1 MDLLSARKKDNIF
14 IIKRSEITGRL
25 DPHYNQPLFSKL
37 WDKLYLISGELTTLR
52 KNSIC
57 IFSGI
62 TPKSGGDA
70 YTLNDGVPF
79 VRSGDFSEMNEIDFS
94 KLLRLKREI
103 HDGIMCGSQLQ
114 KNDLLIAIVGATIGK
129 VGVYQYDIEAN
140 INQAICAIRL
150 KNTLNPYYVQAF
162 FQTYIGQKIIERIKR
177 PVARANINLE
187 EVGNLPIPLL
197 DLHKQNEIAQIM
209 DDSRLQKQAKER
221 EANALLAS
229 IDDYLLSELGIE
241 RPTIARTENGR
252 FIYTSIKEIEGKRI
266 DPYYNH
272 PYFKKAYNSLHKTPY
287 PVLRL
292 GQLSTLIA
300 SGSTPPSG
308 GEDYTT
314 KENGIMFVRSGDITN
329 DCNIIDSSDM
339 LYITKECHNTKMRQ
353 SQLRY
358 GDILIAIVGATIGA
372 VNIYNYNAEANINQ
386 AIALVRLKS
395 GINELFITEQ
405 LRSSIGRLN
414 LEHQKRPVARANIN
428 LDEIAQMELI
438 LPPLE
443 IQDKIAENI
452 QSIRDQAKY
461 LQQEAKEIINNAK
474 QKIEQMILGK

>member
-1 MDLLSARKKDNIF
+1 MQSKYIHYSNLS
-14 IIKRSEITGRL
+14 SRL
-25 DPHYNQPLFSKL
+25 DPLYYLSDLAIFTDRQITASIGELCSSMYSGFAAGKETQVKKESGYIQIRPTNIMPDGRLSFEKNVYVPKNRNYTFIPQKAVLFNNTNSQELVGKTAILDLPNEDQYYCSNHITVIIPDQTKLIPEYLWIILNLYQRRTIFYSICTNWNNQSGVNVNLLKSIRIPIFSKEANVSL
-37 WDKLYLISGELTTLR
+37 DYQR
-52 KNSIC
+52 KIVA
-57 IFSGI
+57 IWLEAFSVER
-62 TPKSGGDA
+62 TKEQEA
-70 YTLNDGVPF
+70 
-79 VRSGDFSEMNEIDFS
+79 
-94 KLLRLKREI
+94 K
-103 HDGIMCGSQLQ
+103 
-114 KNDLLIAIVGATIGK
+114 DLL
-129 VGVYQYDIEAN
+129 D
-140 INQAICAIRL
+140 
-150 KNTLNPYYVQAF
+150 
-162 FQTYIGQKIIERIKR
+162 
-177 PVARANINLE
+177 
-187 EVGNLPIPLL
+187 
-197 DLHKQNEIAQIM
+197 
-209 DDSRLQKQAKER
+209 
-221 EANALLAS
+221 S

-241 RPTIARTENGR
+241 RPERTENGR
-252 FIYTSIKEIEGKRI
+252 FFYTSFKEIEGKRI

-386 AIALVRLKS
+386 AIAFVRLKS

>member
-1 MDLLSARKKDNIF
+1 MQSKYIHYSNLS
-14 IIKRSEITGRL
+14 SRL
-25 DPHYNQPLFSKL
+25 DPLYYLSDLAIFTDRQITASIGELCSSMYSGFAAGKETQVKKESGYIQIRPTNIMPDGRLSFEKNVYVPKNRNYTFIPQKAVLFNNTNSQELVGKTAILDLPNEDQYYCSNHITVIIPDQTKLIPEYLWIILNLYQRRTIFYSICTNWNNQSGVNVNLLKSIRIPIFSKEANVSL
-37 WDKLYLISGELTTLR
+37 DYQR
-52 KNSIC
+52 KIVA
-57 IFSGI
+57 IWLEAFSLER
-62 TPKSGGDA
+62 TKEQEA
-70 YTLNDGVPF
+70 
-79 VRSGDFSEMNEIDFS
+79 
-94 KLLRLKREI
+94 K
-103 HDGIMCGSQLQ
+103 
-114 KNDLLIAIVGATIGK
+114 DLL
-129 VGVYQYDIEAN
+129 D
-140 INQAICAIRL
+140 
-150 KNTLNPYYVQAF
+150 
-162 FQTYIGQKIIERIKR
+162 
-177 PVARANINLE
+177 
-187 EVGNLPIPLL
+187 
-197 DLHKQNEIAQIM
+197 
-209 DDSRLQKQAKER
+209 
-221 EANALLAS
+221 S

-241 RPTIARTENGR
+241 RPERTENGR
-252 FIYTSIKEIEGKRI
+252 FFYTSFKEIEGKRI

-372 VNIYNYNAEANINQ
+372 VNIYNYSAEANINQ

>member
-1 MDLLSARKKDNIF
+1 MQSKYIYYSNLS
-14 IIKRSEITGRL
+14 SRL
-25 DPHYNQPLFSKL
+25 DPLYYLSDLAIFTDRQITASIGELCSSMYSGFAAGKETQVKKESGYIQIRPTNIMPDGRLSFEKNVYVPKNRNYTFIPQKAVLFNNTNSQELVGKTAILDLPNEDQYYCSNHITVIIPDQTKLIPEYLWIILNLYQRRTIFYSICTNWNNQSGVNVNLLKSIRIPIFSK
-37 WDKLYLISGELTTLR
+37 
-52 KNSIC
+52 
-57 IFSGI
+57 
-62 TPKSGGDA
+62 
-70 YTLNDGVPF
+70 
-79 VRSGDFSEMNEIDFS
+79 
-94 KLLRLKREI
+94 
-103 HDGIMCGSQLQ
+103 
-114 KNDLLIAIVGATIGK
+114 
-129 VGVYQYDIEAN
+129 
-140 INQAICAIRL
+140 
-150 KNTLNPYYVQAF
+150 
-162 FQTYIGQKIIERIKR
+162 
-177 PVARANINLE
+177 
-187 EVGNLPIPLL
+187 
-197 DLHKQNEIAQIM
+197 
-209 DDSRLQKQAKER
+209 
-221 EANALLAS
+221 EANASLDYQRKIVAIWLEAFSVERTKEQEAKDLLDS

-241 RPTIARTENGR
+241 RPERTENGR
-252 FIYTSIKEIEGKRI
+252 FFYTSFKEIEGKRI

>member
-1 MDLLSARKKDNIF
+1 LDPLYYLSDLAIFTDRQITASIGELCSSMYSGFAAGKETQVKKESGYIQIRPTNIMPDGRLSFEKNVYVPKNRNYTFIPQKAVLFNNTNSQELVGKTAILDLPNEDQYYCSNHITVIIPDQTKLIPEYLWIILNLYQRRTIFYSICTNWNNQSGVNVNLLKSVRIPIFSKEANVSLDYQRKIVAIWLEAFSVERTKEQEAKDLLD
-14 IIKRSEITGRL
+14 
-25 DPHYNQPLFSKL
+25 
-37 WDKLYLISGELTTLR
+37 
-52 KNSIC
+52 
-57 IFSGI
+57 
-62 TPKSGGDA
+62 
-70 YTLNDGVPF
+70 
-79 VRSGDFSEMNEIDFS
+79 
-94 KLLRLKREI
+94 
-103 HDGIMCGSQLQ
+103 
-114 KNDLLIAIVGATIGK
+114 
-129 VGVYQYDIEAN
+129 
-140 INQAICAIRL
+140 
-150 KNTLNPYYVQAF
+150 
-162 FQTYIGQKIIERIKR
+162 
-177 PVARANINLE
+177 
-187 EVGNLPIPLL
+187 
-197 DLHKQNEIAQIM
+197 
-209 DDSRLQKQAKER
+209 
-221 EANALLAS
+221 S

-241 RPTIARTENGR
+241 RPERTENGR
-252 FIYTSIKEIEGKRI
+252 FFYTSFREIEGKRI

-287 PVLRL
+287 PVLGL
-292 GQLSTLIA
+292 GELSTLIA

>member
-1 MDLLSARKKDNIF
+1 MKTFFYIDRSKIYNRYDPAFYIRQNKLTDSISLYKVADVLGG
-14 IIKRSEITGRL
+14 KRIPKGMNYTDRPT
-25 DPHYNQPLFSKL
+25 DY
-37 WDKLYLISGELTTLR
+37 LYLRVADIADNYIDYANLKHVDNKVYEILQRYEIFNNNIAL
-52 KNSIC
+52 SIA
-57 IFSGI
+57 G
-62 TPKSGGDA
+62 
-70 YTLNDGVPF
+70 
-79 VRSGDFSEMNEIDFS
+79 
-94 KLLRLKREI
+94 
-103 HDGIMCGSQLQ
+103 
-114 KNDLLIAIVGATIGK
+114 TIGK
-129 VGVYQYDIEAN
+129 VVYINDIPEDTHIILTEN
-140 INQAICAIRL
+140 CAKLVVKRHQEILPLYL
-150 KNTLNPYYVQAF
+150 KIVLELDVVQQQIQDNYI
-162 FQTYIGQKIIERIKR
+162 QTTIPKLSLERIKH
-177 PVARANINLE
+177 LS
-187 EVGNLPIPLL
+187 IPLPP
-197 DLHKQNEIAQIM
+197 D
-209 DDSRLQKQAKER
+209 LQKQQEIIDKYMYAYHVKQQKEQ

-241 RPTIARTENGR
+241 CPALVRTENGR
-252 FIYTSIKEIEGKRI
+252 FFYTSFKEIEGKRI

-372 VNIYNYNAEANINQ
+372 VNIYNYSAEANINQ

>member
-1 MDLLSARKKDNIF
+1 MQSKYIHYSNLS
-14 IIKRSEITGRL
+14 SRL
-25 DPHYNQPLFSKL
+25 DPLYYLSDLAIFTDRQITASIGELCSSMYSGFAAGKETQVKKESGYIQIRPTNIMPDGRLSFEKNVYVPKNRNYTFIPQKAVLFNNTNSQELVGKTAILDLPNEDQYYCSNHITVIIPDQTKLIPEYLWIILNLYQRRTIFYSICTNWNNQSGVNVNLLKSVRIPIFSKEANVSL
-37 WDKLYLISGELTTLR
+37 DYQR
-52 KNSIC
+52 KIVA
-57 IFSGI
+57 IWLEAFSVER
-62 TPKSGGDA
+62 TKEQEA
-70 YTLNDGVPF
+70 
-79 VRSGDFSEMNEIDFS
+79 
-94 KLLRLKREI
+94 K
-103 HDGIMCGSQLQ
+103 
-114 KNDLLIAIVGATIGK
+114 DLL
-129 VGVYQYDIEAN
+129 D
-140 INQAICAIRL
+140 
-150 KNTLNPYYVQAF
+150 
-162 FQTYIGQKIIERIKR
+162 
-177 PVARANINLE
+177 
-187 EVGNLPIPLL
+187 
-197 DLHKQNEIAQIM
+197 
-209 DDSRLQKQAKER
+209 
-221 EANALLAS
+221 S

-241 RPTIARTENGR
+241 RPERTENGR
-252 FIYTSIKEIEGKRI
+252 FFYTSFKEIEGKRI

>member
-1 MDLLSARKKDNIF
+1 MQSKYIHYSNLS
-14 IIKRSEITGRL
+14 SRL
-25 DPHYNQPLFSKL
+25 DP
-37 WDKLYLISGELTTLR
+37 LYYLSDLAIFTDRQITASIGELCSSMYSGFAAGKETQVKKESGYIQIRPTNIMPDGRLSFE
-52 KNSIC
+52 KNVYVPKNRNYTFIPQKAVLFNNTNSQELVGKTAILDLPNENQYYCSNHITVIIPDQTKLIPEYLWIILNLYQRRTIFYSIC
-57 IFSGI
+57 TNWNNQSG
-62 TPKSGGDA
+62 
-70 YTLNDGVPF
+70 V
-79 VRSGDFSEMNEIDFS
+79 
-94 KLLRLKREI
+94 
-103 HDGIMCGSQLQ
+103 
-114 KNDLLIAIVGATIGK
+114 
-129 VGVYQYDIEAN
+129 
-140 INQAICAIRL
+140 
-150 KNTLNPYYVQAF
+150 
-162 FQTYIGQKIIERIKR
+162 
-177 PVARANINLE
+177 NINL
-187 EVGNLPIPLL
+187 LKSIRIPIFSKEANVSLDYQRKIVAIWLEAFSVERTKEQEAKDLL
-197 DLHKQNEIAQIM
+197 D
-209 DDSRLQKQAKER
+209 
-221 EANALLAS
+221 S

-241 RPTIARTENGR
+241 RPERTENGR
-252 FIYTSIKEIEGKRI
+252 FFYTSFKEIEGKRI

-272 PYFKKAYNSLHKTPY
+272 PYFKKAYNSLHETPY

-300 SGSTPPSG
+300 SGRTPPSG

>member
-1 MDLLSARKKDNIF
+1 M
-14 IIKRSEITGRL
+14 
-25 DPHYNQPLFSKL
+25 
-37 WDKLYLISGELTTLR
+37 
-52 KNSIC
+52 
-57 IFSGI
+57 
-62 TPKSGGDA
+62 
-70 YTLNDGVPF
+70 
-79 VRSGDFSEMNEIDFS
+79 
-94 KLLRLKREI
+94 
-103 HDGIMCGSQLQ
+103 
-114 KNDLLIAIVGATIGK
+114 
-129 VGVYQYDIEAN
+129 
-140 INQAICAIRL
+140 
-150 KNTLNPYYVQAF
+150 
-162 FQTYIGQKIIERIKR
+162 
-177 PVARANINLE
+177 
-187 EVGNLPIPLL
+187 
-197 DLHKQNEIAQIM
+197 
-209 DDSRLQKQAKER
+209 
-221 EANALLAS
+221 
-229 IDDYLLSELGIE
+229 
-241 RPTIARTENGR
+241 
-252 FIYTSIKEIEGKRI
+252 
-266 DPYYNH
+266 
-272 PYFKKAYNSLHKTPY
+272 HKTPY

-329 DCNIIDSSDM
+329 DCNIIDSSEM

-395 GINELFITEQ
+395 GINELFIKEQ

>member
-1 MDLLSARKKDNIF
+1 MQSKYIHYSNLS
-14 IIKRSEITGRL
+14 SRL
-25 DPHYNQPLFSKL
+25 DPLYYLSDLAIFTDRQITASIGELCSSMYSGFAAGKETQVKKESGYIQIRPTNIMPDGRLSFEKNVYVPKNRNYTFIPQKAVLFNNTNSQELVGKTAILDLPNEDQYYCSNHITVIIPDQTKLIPEYLWIILNLYQRRTIFYSICTNWNNQSGVNVNLLKSVRIPIFSKEANVSL
-37 WDKLYLISGELTTLR
+37 DYQR
-52 KNSIC
+52 KIVA
-57 IFSGI
+57 IWLEAFSVER
-62 TPKSGGDA
+62 TKEQEA
-70 YTLNDGVPF
+70 
-79 VRSGDFSEMNEIDFS
+79 
-94 KLLRLKREI
+94 K
-103 HDGIMCGSQLQ
+103 
-114 KNDLLIAIVGATIGK
+114 DLL
-129 VGVYQYDIEAN
+129 D
-140 INQAICAIRL
+140 
-150 KNTLNPYYVQAF
+150 
-162 FQTYIGQKIIERIKR
+162 
-177 PVARANINLE
+177 
-187 EVGNLPIPLL
+187 
-197 DLHKQNEIAQIM
+197 
-209 DDSRLQKQAKER
+209 
-221 EANALLAS
+221 S

-241 RPTIARTENGR
+241 RPERTENGR
-252 FIYTSIKEIEGKRI
+252 FFYTSFKEIEGKRI

-292 GQLSTLIA
+292 GELSTLIA

>member
-162 FQTYIGQKIIERIKR
+162 FQTYIGQKIIERITR

-209 DDSRLQKQAKER
+209 GDSRLQKQAKER
-221 EANALLAS
+221 DANALLAS

-241 RPTIARTENGR
+241 RPTLARTENGR
-252 FIYTSIKEIEGKRI
+252 FFYTSFKEIEGGELAPISVQNRGKQSKSTQYKEI
-266 DPYYNH
+266 KLPTIASITKGQAITSKEIVDGEYPVIAGGQSSPYTHNQYNH
-272 PYFKKAYNSLHKTPY
+272 KGDVITVS
-287 PVLRL
+287 
-292 GQLSTLIA
+292 A
-300 SGSTPPSG
+300 SGAYSG
-308 GEDYTT
+308 YVWYHDYPIFASDCSVIFSKDNNVFLT
-314 KENGIMFVRSGDITN
+314 KYIYEILRVRQKEIYLLQKGAGQPHVYASDLAQIT
-329 DCNIIDSSDM
+329 IP
-339 LYITKECHNTKMRQ
+339 
-353 SQLRY
+353 
-358 GDILIAIVGATIGA
+358 V
-372 VNIYNYNAEANINQ
+372 V
-386 AIALVRLKS
+386 
-395 GINELFITEQ
+395 
-405 LRSSIGRLN
+405 SI
-414 LEHQKRPVARANIN
+414 EK
-428 LDEIAQMELI
+428 QMEII
-438 LPPLE
+438 LHCNNLR
-443 IQDKIAENI
+443 IAAAELTQEGKNLVE
-452 QSIRDQAKY
+452 SAKMTI
-461 LQQEAKEIINNAK
+461 EA
-474 QKIEQMILGK
+474 MILGE

>member
-1 MDLLSARKKDNIF
+1 MQSKYIHYSNLS
-14 IIKRSEITGRL
+14 SRL
-25 DPHYNQPLFSKL
+25 DPLYYLSDLAIFTDRQITASIGELCSSMYSGFAAGKETQVKKESGYIQIRPTNIMPDGRLSFEKNVYVPKNRNYTFIPQKAVLFNNTNSQELVGKTAILDLPNEDQYYCSNHITVIIPDQTKLIPEYLWIILNLYQRRTIFYSICTNWNNQSGVNVNLLKSIRIPIFSKEANVSL
-37 WDKLYLISGELTTLR
+37 DYQR
-52 KNSIC
+52 KIVA
-57 IFSGI
+57 IWLEAFSVER
-62 TPKSGGDA
+62 TKEQEA
-70 YTLNDGVPF
+70 
-79 VRSGDFSEMNEIDFS
+79 
-94 KLLRLKREI
+94 K
-103 HDGIMCGSQLQ
+103 
-114 KNDLLIAIVGATIGK
+114 DLL
-129 VGVYQYDIEAN
+129 D
-140 INQAICAIRL
+140 
-150 KNTLNPYYVQAF
+150 
-162 FQTYIGQKIIERIKR
+162 
-177 PVARANINLE
+177 
-187 EVGNLPIPLL
+187 
-197 DLHKQNEIAQIM
+197 
-209 DDSRLQKQAKER
+209 
-221 EANALLAS
+221 S

-241 RPTIARTENGR
+241 RPERTENGR
-252 FIYTSIKEIEGKRI
+252 FFYTSFKEIEGKRI

-287 PVLRL
+287 PALRL